1 MLRSYTL
8 TEPRG
13 QVPWPKWAE
22 GPVPL
27 AQNERGIDMKK
38 ETMGIHHITA
48 IVGHP
53 QENLDFYAGVLG
65 LRLVKQTVNFD
76 DPGTYHL
83 YFGDKG
89 GKPGTIITFF
99 PWAGARQGV
108 IGDGQVGVTSYVVPK
123 GAMSFWE
130 ERLQKFE
137 VPFTN
142 IERFGEN
149 YLEFDDPHGL
159 HLEIVEREEGEA
171 NTWKFGDITPG
182 VAIKGFGGAT
192 LLTTEPAKTA
202 DLLENVMGLERV
214 GVEEDIAR
222 FRSSA
227 DIGNIIDL
235 KLTPV
240 GRGQMGVGTVHH
252 IAWRASDDEDQ
263 LSWRDYITENGYG
276 VTPVQDRNYFNAIY
290 FREHGEILFEIATDP
305 PGFAHDESQATM
317 GEKLMLPEKYEQF
330 REQLEQSLIPIRVR
344 ELD

>member
-1 MLRSYTL
+1 MS
-8 TEPRG
+8 
-13 QVPWPKWAE
+13 
-22 GPVPL
+22 
-27 AQNERGIDMKK
+27 KK
-38 ETMGIHHITA
+38 IMGIHHITA

-53 QENLDFYAGVLG
+53 QENVDFYAGVLG

-83 YFGDKG
+83 YFGNEG

-99 PWAGARQGV
+99 PWAGARPGI

-123 GAMSFWE
+123 GAMEFWE
-130 ERLQKFE
+130 KRLEKFK
-137 VPFTN
+137 VPFTKM
-142 IERFGEN
+142 ERFGEQ

-171 NTWKFGDITPG
+171 NTWTFGEVAPE

-192 LLTTEPAKTA
+192 LLSTQPYKTGE
-202 DLLENVMGLERV
+202 LLEKVMGLELV
-214 GVEEDIAR
+214 GKEGDFAR
-222 FRSSA
+222 YRSTA

-235 KLTPV
+235 KLTPI

-252 IAWRASDDEDQ
+252 IAWRAIDDQDQ
-263 LSWRDYITENGYG
+263 LDWQRFVASKGYG
-276 VTPVQDRNYFNAIY
+276 VTPVKDRNYFNAIY

-305 PGFAHDESQATM
+305 PGFAHDESQETM
-317 GEKLMLPEKYEQF
+317 GAKLMLPSQYEPHRAKIERALLPF
-330 REQLEQSLIPIRVR
+330 EVR